1 MSWNDFLPELAAK
14 HEVLETLYADIG
26 TPEDE
31 KTRECQS
38 LFDKFMGV
46 INDHIQQAEDQK
58 TRFGQE
64 CEQMLDDIRRMTGL
78 LGQGGDGVEKL
89 VDTLQGMSLWD
100 RHNLMREEYSYI
112 FEVKTALRVRSD
124 G

>member
-26 TPEDE
+26 TPEGE
-31 KTRECQS
+31 KTEECQS
-38 LFDKFMGV
+38 LFDKFMTV
-46 INDHIQQAEDQK
+46 INDHIQQTEDQK

-78 LGQGGDGVEKL
+78 LGQGEDGVEKL
-89 VDTLQGMSLWD
+89 VDTLHGMSLWD

-112 FEVKTALRVRSD
+112 FEVELTL
-124 G
+124 